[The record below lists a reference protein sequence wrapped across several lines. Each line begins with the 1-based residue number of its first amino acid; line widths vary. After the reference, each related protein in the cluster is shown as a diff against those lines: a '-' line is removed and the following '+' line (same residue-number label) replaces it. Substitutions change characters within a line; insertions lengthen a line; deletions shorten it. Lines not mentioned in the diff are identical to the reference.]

1 MPESNFKQ
9 KIAENLERL
18 PEGELQE
25 VLDFVD
31 FLVWRNSKEKE
42 SISPEKNSNSELVA
56 IDDSIVHYVNGVLVV
71 KAASREAETEVNWE
85 NLVQEMREER
95 IRKFM
100 P

>member
-1 MPESNFKQ
+1 MPESNLKQ

-31 FLVWRNSKEKE
+31 FLVWRNSKQKE
-42 SISPEKNSNSELVA
+42 AISPANSSNLESSA
-56 IDDSIVHYVNGVLVV
+56 IDDAIAHDVEGVLVV
-71 KAASREAETEVNWE
+71 KAAPKEAEVEVNWE
-85 NLVQEMREER
+85 SLVQEMREER

>member
-1 MPESNFKQ
+1 MPESNLKQ
-9 KIAENLERL
+9 TIAENLERL

-31 FLVWRNSKEKE
+31 FLVWRNSKQKE
-42 SISPEKNSNSELVA
+42 TISTEKNSPSESSP
-56 IDDSIVHYVNGVLVV
+56 INDSIVHYVEGVLVV
-71 KAASREAETEVNWE
+71 KAAPTEAEAEVNWE
-85 NLVQEMREER
+85 RLVPEMREER